1 MSPSKWDKL
10 VQKYFFFYRDGFF
23 ELPYLSNSPQ
33 IMIESIKKNPEAI
46 HNPLEQSVFSD
57 NPFCKGIVRYREIED
72 GLWVIATNLEI
83 KRNII
88 AKTFY
93 TETEESDYYFL
104 SFSIFEHDFS
114 LSSNILDKIIVK
126 SIGWTFYKPKT
137 EVSTYFYQ
145 DTTGKFC
152 NFIFNKKW
160 AERNSELI
168 GISKENGLLE
178 FINTDI
184 GFKSWLDIVPNSYQ
198 VFKEIWR
205 ILETEQKAVFG
216 DLALKKQ
223 ALDLISNFF
232 KTVTFPKKTEK
243 KISLKNKDY
252 SNLAK
257 AEKIILDNLN
267 LPFVGIEKIAAD
279 VHLSPTK
286 LKSNFKSVFGLSLL
300 QYHKEKNMLL
310 AIQLL
315 ENSEMQIK
323 NIATSIGYE
332 SSSKFT
338 AAFKKRFGILPSEVR
353 NQ

>member
-1 MSPSKWDKL
+1 MSPSKLDKL
-10 VQKYFFFYRDGFF
+10 VQKYFFLYRDGFF

-33 IMIESIKKNPEAI
+33 IMIEGLKKTPEAI
-46 HNPLEQSVFSD
+46 HKPLEQSIYSD
-57 NPFCKGIVRYREIED
+57 NPFCRGIVRYREIEE
-72 GLWVIATNLEI
+72 GLWILATNIEI
-83 KRNII
+83 KQNII
-88 AKTFY
+88 AKTLY
-93 TETEESDYYFL
+93 NETEKSDCYFL
-104 SFSIFEHDFS
+104 SFSVFEHEFL
-114 LSSNILDKIIVK
+114 LSSNVLDKVIVK

-137 EVSTYFYQ
+137 EVSTYFYK

-160 AERNSELI
+160 VERNSKRL
-168 GISKENGLLE
+168 GITNNTGQIE
-178 FINTDI
+178 FINSDI

-198 VFKEIWR
+198 VFKEIWK
-205 ILETEQKAVFG
+205 ILETEQKAPFG
-216 DLALKKQ
+216 NLALKNQ
-223 ALDLISNFF
+223 TLDLIANFF
-232 KTVTFPKKTEK
+232 KTVPIHKKQEK
-243 KISLKNKDY
+243 EVTLNNKDY

-267 LPFVGIEKIAAD
+267 LPFVGIEKIASD

-332 SSSKFT
+332 SASKFT
-338 AAFKKRFGILPSEVR
+338 VAFKKRFGILPSKVR
-353 NQ
+353 NH

>member
-10 VQKYFFFYRDGFF
+10 VQKYFFLYRDGFF

-33 IMIESIKKNPEAI
+33 IMIEGLKNTPEAI
-46 HNPLEQSVFSD
+46 HNPLAQSIYSD
-57 NPFCKGIVRYREIED
+57 NPFCRGIVRYREIED
-72 GLWVIATNLEI
+72 GLWILATNIEI

-88 AKTFY
+88 AKTLY
-93 TETEESDYYFL
+93 NETEESDCYFL
-104 SFSIFEHDFS
+104 SFSVFDHEFS
-114 LSSNILDKIIVK
+114 LSSNVLDKVIVK

-137 EVSTYFYQ
+137 EVSTYFYK

-168 GISKENGLLE
+168 EVFKGNLE
-178 FINTDI
+178 IQFINSGI

-198 VFKEIWR
+198 LFKEIWD
-205 ILETEQKAVFG
+205 ILETEEEEPFG
-216 DLALKKQ
+216 NKALKKSI
-223 ALDLISNFF
+223 LGLISDFF
-232 KTVTFPKKTEK
+232 KTVSDLKKPEK
-243 KISLKNKDY
+243 LVFLNNKDY
-252 SNLAK
+252 SNIAK

-267 LPFVGIEKIAAD
+267 LPFVGIDKIASD
-279 VHLSPTK
+279 VLLSPTK

-310 AIQLL
+310 AMQLL
-315 ENSEMQIK
+315 ANSGMQIK
-323 NIATSIGYE
+323 NIAASIGYE

-338 AAFKKRFGILPSEVR
+338 AAFKKRFGTLPSEVR
-353 NQ
+353 NN

>member
-1 MSPSKWDKL
+1 MSPIKWDKL
-10 VQKYFFFYRDGFF
+10 VQKYFFLYRDGFF
-23 ELPYLSNSPQ
+23 ELPYLSNTPQ
-33 IMIESIKKNPEAI
+33 IMIEGLNNTPEAI
-46 HNPLEQSVFSD
+46 HKPLEQSIYSD
-57 NPFCKGIVRYREIED
+57 NPFCRGIVRYREIEE
-72 GLWVIATNLEI
+72 GLWIIATNIEI

-88 AKTFY
+88 AKALY
-93 TETEESDYYFL
+93 NETEESDCYFL
-104 SFSIFEHDFS
+104 SFSVFEHEFS
-114 LSSNILDKIIVK
+114 LNSSLLDKVIVK

-137 EVSTYFYQ
+137 EVSTYFYK

-160 AERNSELI
+160 AERNSELV
-168 GISKENGLLE
+168 GVSNENGQIQ
-178 FINTDI
+178 FISPQI

-198 VFKEIWR
+198 VFKEIWK
-205 ILETEQKAVFG
+205 ILETEQKAPFG
-216 DLALKKQ
+216 NKDLKKKT
-223 ALDLISNFF
+223 LDLISNFF
-232 KTVTFPKKTEK
+232 MTVSDSKKPEK
-243 KISLKNKDY
+243 IPSLNNKDY

-267 LPFVGIEKIAAD
+267 LPFVGIEKIASD
-279 VHLSPTK
+279 VLLSPTK

-315 ENSEMQIK
+315 ENSGMQIK

-338 AAFKKRFGILPSEVR
+338 VAFKKRFGILPSEVR
-353 NQ
+353 NN